1 MASTG
6 GAISAVSD
14 RPHSPPAN
22 PDALLAQDA
31 AAMAEAVRS
40 GATTATALVQA
51 SLDRIA
57 ATDKRINAFTDV
69 VAERALRRAAQAD
82 ASLAS
87 ATGDRT
93 RALPLLG
100 VPFAVKNLFDVAGLP
115 TLAGSKIERG
125 TAPAVRDGLLVHRL
139 EAAGA
144 VLVGA
149 LNMDEYAYGFT
160 TENSHVG
167 PAHNPHDLKRIAGGS
182 SGGSG
187 AAVAAG
193 QVPLTLGSDT
203 NGSIRVPSSLCGV
216 FGLKPTF
223 GRLPRT
229 GSYPFVSSLDHL
241 GPFARSAR
249 DLALCYDAMQGPEGD
264 GPHDPGCAQRAIEA
278 VTPLLTQGT
287 TGLRIGVLTG
297 YFREH
302 VQPEAI
308 LAVDRVAEAL
318 GATRGVE
325 LPMVEAGRAAAF
337 LITNSEGAAL
347 HLHDLRT
354 RPHDFEPLSRD
365 RFLAGALL
373 PAAWVA
379 RAQRV
384 RRAYAEA
391 VARVFERFDILLAAA
406 TPCAATPIGAEWF
419 ELNGKKLPVRP
430 NMGLLTQPIS
440 CIGLP
445 VCAVPVWGAHAHLP
459 IGVQV
464 IGAPWREDH
473 VLRVA
478 ASLEAAGVVHAPVA
492 ALK

>member
-1 MASTG
+1 MN
-6 GAISAVSD
+6 
-14 RPHSPPAN
+14 PA
-22 PDALLAQDA
+22 ALLLQDA
-31 AAMAEAVRS
+31 SAMADAVRS
-40 GATTATALVQA
+40 NTVSAVALVQA

-57 ATDKRINAFTDV
+57 ATNARVNSFTDV
-69 VAERALRRAAQAD
+69 IQERALRRAAQVD

-87 ATGDRT
+87 ANGART
-93 RALPLLG
+93 RDLPLLG
-100 VPFAVKNLFDVAGLP
+100 VPFAVKNLFDISGLP
-115 TLAGSKIERG
+115 TLAGSKIERDS
-125 TAPAVRDGLLVHRL
+125 APARGDAALVRRL
-139 EAAGA
+139 ESAGA

-167 PAHNPHDLKRIAGGS
+167 PAHNPHDLSRVAGGS

-203 NGSIRVPSSLCGV
+203 NGSIRVPASLCGV

-249 DLALCYDAMQGPEGD
+249 DLALAYDAMQGPEAMD
-264 GPHDPGCAQRAIEA
+264 PRDPGCAQRAIEPTVSVLA
-278 VTPLLTQGT
+278 QGAR
-287 TGLRIGVLTG
+287 GLRIGVLSG
-297 YFREH
+297 YFRERA
-302 VQPEAI
+302 QPDA
-308 LAVDRVAEAL
+308 LTAVDMVAEAL
-318 GATRGVE
+318 GATQTVE

-347 HLHDLRT
+347 HLPDLRT

-365 RFLAGALL
+365 RFLAGTLI

-384 RRAYAEA
+384 RRLYAEQ
-391 VARVFERFDILLAAA
+391 VARLFERFDILLAAA

-419 ELNGKKLPVRP
+419 ELNGQRLPVRP

-445 VCAVPVWGAHAHLP
+445 VCAVPVWGAHAALP

-464 IGAPWREDH
+464 IAAPWREDLA
-473 VLRVA
+473 LRVA
-478 ASLEAAGVVHAPVA
+478 AALETAGVAQAPVA
-492 ALK
+492 TL

>member
-1 MASTG
+1 MNASGLLRQDASAMADAVRG
-6 GAISAVSD
+6 NAVSAV
-14 RPHSPPAN
+14 
-22 PDALLAQDA
+22 
-31 AAMAEAVRS
+31 
-40 GATTATALVQA
+40 ALVQA

-57 ATDKRINAFTDV
+57 ATDGRVNAFTAV
-69 VAERALRRAAQAD
+69 LRERALRRAAQVD

-87 ATGDRT
+87 AHGPRT
-93 RALPLLG
+93 RELPLLG
-100 VPFAVKNLFDVAGLP
+100 VPFAVKNLFDIAGLT
-115 TLAGSKIERG
+115 TLAGSKIEREHQPPRDD
-125 TAPAVRDGLLVHRL
+125 AALVRRL
-139 EAAGA
+139 ESAGA

-167 PAHNPHDLKRIAGGS
+167 PCHNPHDLARIAGGS

-229 GSYPFVSSLDHL
+229 GSFPFVSSLDHL

-249 DLALCYDAMQGPEGD
+249 DLALAYDAMQGPEGR
-264 GPHDPGCAQRAIEA
+264 GPHDPGCAQRAVEPVGA
-278 VTPLLTQGT
+278 ALRLGAQ
-287 TGLRIGVLTG
+287 GLRIGVLGG
-297 YFREH
+297 YFRQH
-302 VQPEAI
+302 AQPEA
-308 LAVDRVAEAL
+308 LTAVDAVAQAL
-318 GATRGVE
+318 GASRTVE
-325 LPMVEAGRAAAF
+325 LPLVEAGRAAAF

-347 HLHDLRT
+347 HLPDLR
-354 RPHDFEPLSRD
+354 RRAQDFEPLSRD

-384 RRAYAEA
+384 RRLYAEQ

-406 TPCAATPIGAEWF
+406 TPSAATPIGAEFF
-419 ELNGKKLPVRP
+419 EINGHRLPVRP

-445 VCAVPVWGAHAHLP
+445 VCAVPVWGAHPDLP

-464 IGAPWREDH
+464 IAAPWREDL

-478 ASLEAAGVVHAPVA
+478 SALESAGVVHAPVA
-492 ALK
+492 PLA

>member
-1 MASTG
+1 MAD
-6 GAISAVSD
+6 AVRANEVSAV
-14 RPHSPPAN
+14 
-22 PDALLAQDA
+22 
-31 AAMAEAVRS
+31 
-40 GATTATALVQA
+40 ALVQA
-51 SLDRIA
+51 SLERIV
-57 ATDKRINAFTDV
+57 ATDSRINAFTEV
-69 VAERALRRAAQAD
+69 MRARALRRAAQVD

-87 ATGDRT
+87 ANGERT
-93 RALPLLG
+93 RELPLLG
-100 VPFAVKNLFDVAGLP
+100 VPFAVKNLFDIAGIA
-115 TLAGSKIERG
+115 TLAGSKIERDS
-125 TAPAVRDGLLVHRL
+125 APARSDAALVRRL
-139 EAAGA
+139 ESAGA

-160 TENSHVG
+160 TENSHFG
-167 PAHNPHDLKRIAGGS
+167 PVHNPHDCSRIAGGS

-203 NGSIRVPSSLCGV
+203 NGSIRVPASLCGV

-249 DLALCYDAMQGPEGD
+249 DLALAYDAMQGPEGFS
-264 GPHDPGCAQRAIEA
+264 HRDPGCAQREIEPV
-278 VTPLLTQGT
+278 VTDLGLGTQ
-287 TGLRIGVLTG
+287 GLRIGVLGG

-302 VQPEAI
+302 AGPEARV
-308 LAVDRVAEAL
+308 AVDRVANAL
-318 GATRGVE
+318 GAVNTVM
-325 LPMVEAGRAAAF
+325 LPMVDAGRAAAF

-347 HLHDLRT
+347 HLNDLCK
-354 RPHDFEPLSRD
+354 RPQDFEPLSRD

-391 VARVFERFDILLAAA
+391 VARVFERYDILLAAA
-406 TPCAATPIGAEWF
+406 TPSAATPIGAEWF
-419 ELNGKKLPVRP
+419 EINGQRLPVRP

-440 CIGLP
+440 CVGLP
-445 VCAVPVWGAHAHLP
+445 VCAVPVWGAHATLP

-464 IGAPWREDH
+464 IGAPWREDL

-478 ASLEAAGVVHAPVA
+478 AALEAAGVVHAPVA
-492 ALK
+492 ALN